1 MNDEKHQKHLVIK
14 YALIGRTPTAHDRQ
28 PGSHRDH
35 CGSATEIARQLLACA
50 ESTAKIARGRENHSR
65 AGDVS

>member
-1 MNDEKHQKHLVIK
+1 MDVEKHQKHLVIK
-14 YALIGRTPTAHDRQ
+14 YALIGRAPRAHDRQ

-35 CGSATEIARQLLACA
+35 YGSATEIARQLLACA

-65 AGDVS
+65 AVDAS